1 MICDLTIFLDVK
13 TYKSLCKTINEKIC
27 KRMERVG
34 GLITRKL
41 DDVLTFGNYMMK
53 FPLTK
58 FIYIAVSTSALRQ
71 VSQLN
76 VRTGSD
82 NGRYNCTV
90 IGEFSTQSLGSASYT
105 LTVTSEYAFTLHMH
119 LENVQEYFLLSLL
132 ICNFIKLSLVCSY
145 SVSC

>member
-1 MICDLTIFLDVK
+1 MTP
-13 TYKSLCKTINEKIC
+13 
-27 KRMERVG
+27 
-34 GLITRKL
+34 LITRKL

-58 FIYIAVSTSALRQ
+58 FIYIVVPTSALRQ

-76 VRTGSD
+76 VRTGND

-105 LTVTSEYAFTLHMH
+105 MTVTSEYAFTLHMH
-119 LENVQEYFLLSLL
+119 LENVQE
-132 ICNFIKLSLVCSY
+132 
-145 SVSC
+145 